1 MNTISI
7 DAVGRDK
14 LSASAFNIP
23 VAVVSNRL
31 ATFEHA
37 AFSGVFQ
44 QTAAGTL
51 PSYSAKSFRITN
63 SSGANI
69 EVGQKQ
75 MFFSKTF
82 DEDTDGMSVDSPSLS
97 LSTESNSTPLG
108 LSEVM
113 KLVHTA
119 GTAAY
124 HTVDSVGL
132 DGVIF
137 KCYFKVDS
145 LDDEI
150 SPLALYSDFDS
161 IDINFPGAAIRIKPD
176 LSIHAR
182 AGYNNTSI
190 GSSPIALGVWHRATL
205 SLGSDSFTASV
216 ERWTGASYVSLTTN
230 TQITSSGNG
239 LLTDIAGNPAYVIG
253 VTSEGNAVQY
263 VDAIQGYI
271 STGEKEIL
279 LNGDTKEYF
288 CQTSLDEFDVTG
300 ACSGYFRR

>member
-7 DAVGRDK
+7 DAVGRNK
-14 LSASAFNIP
+14 LSADSFNIP

-44 QTAAGTL
+44 KTTPGTL
-51 PSYSAKSFRITN
+51 PSYSAKSFRLTN
-63 SSGANI
+63 SSGSNI

-82 DEDTDGMSVDSPSLS
+82 DEDTNGMAIDSPSLS
-97 LSTESNSTPLG
+97 LSTESDATPLG

-124 HTVDSVGL
+124 HTIASVGL

-145 LDDEI
+145 LDDDI
-150 SPLALYSDFDS
+150 SPLALYSEFDS
-161 IDINFPGAAIRIKPD
+161 IDINFPAAAVRIKPD

-182 AGYNNTSI
+182 AGYNDTSI
-190 GSSPIALGVWHRATL
+190 GSTPITLGEWHRATL
-205 SLGSDSFTASV
+205 NIGSGVFTASV
-216 ERWTGASYVSLTTN
+216 EKWTGASYVLLTTN
-230 TQITSSGNG
+230 SQIPSSGNA
-239 LLTDIAGNPAYVIG
+239 LLTDIAGQPSYVLG

-263 VDAIQGYI
+263 VDGIQGYI
-271 STGEKEIL
+271 STGEKEVL